1 MRCKNKFTEIHIFT
15 RNGEYVGNIL
25 FGKNIGVPM
34 MTEEQ
39 FENLILEHFPHLKG
53 KGWMTKFV

>member
-1 MRCKNKFTEIHIFT
+1 MEHKKKFTEIHVFT

-25 FGKNIGVPM
+25 FDEHIGVPM

-39 FENLILEHFPHLKG
+39 FEDLILEHFPHLKG
-53 KGWMTKFV
+53 KGWMTNFV